1 MRARGFHGFAHPFD
15 RLLLMLSL
23 PFLDAPPRF
32 LFFTGKGGVGKTSLA
47 CATAVHL
54 VGQGKRVLLTST
66 DPASNVGQ
74 VFNATVGNVVTPV
87 PGIPGLDA
95 LEIDPQQ
102 AADAY
107 RAAIIDPVRD
117 LLPAAEISAMTEQLS
132 GACTTEIA
140 SFNEFTSLL
149 DDETATAA
157 YDHIL
162 FDTAPTGHTVRLLQ
176 LPGEW
181 TTYLSDGK
189 GDVSCL
195 GPVAGLDRL
204 RHDYAGALAALT
216 DPTRTRLVLVT
227 RPQRSS
233 IREAARTFDELRELG
248 MTNAH
253 LVVNGVMPQY
263 AAADA
268 ADDVLVDAVTGRER
282 EALDAI
288 PADLAVLPRTT
299 IPLLAFNTVGVPS
312 LRALLDPDA
321 TPAAPASD
329 EIASLPDGLTSLR
342 DLVDD
347 LEADGH
353 GLVMCMGKGGVGKTT
368 VAAAV
373 ALELASRGHEVLL
386 TTTDPAAHLSETL
399 QAEVEHLTVER
410 IDPEQ
415 AIIEYRERVMAG
427 KGNALDDAGRAVL
440 AEDLKSP
447 CTDEVAVFQQFSHVV
462 FRARKQFVVLD
473 TAPTGHTLLLLDA
486 TGSYHREIT
495 RQMSEGARFVTPL
508 MRLQDQSQTKVVIVT
523 LPETTPVLEAQ
534 ELQDDLARA
543 GITPWAWVVNASLT
557 ASAPTSSFLRA
568 RAHAEADPLARV
580 NELCRR
586 VAVMPLLAREP
597 VGTAALS
604 ELTRPAMEGTLT
616 DAH

>member
-1 MRARGFHGFAHPFD
+1 MPR
-15 RLLLMLSL
+15 L
-23 PFLDAPPRF
+23 PFLDDLPRF

-47 CATAVHL
+47 CATAVRL
-54 VGQGKRVLLTST
+54 AGQGKRVLLTST

-74 VFNATVGNVVTPV
+74 VFGVGIGNTITPV
-87 PGIPGLDA
+87 PTVPGLDA

-102 AADAY
+102 AVDAY
-107 RAAIIDPVRD
+107 RATIIDPVRD

-140 SFNEFTSLL
+140 SFNEFASLL
-149 DDETATAA
+149 ADESATAA
-157 YDHIL
+157 YDHVL

-195 GPVAGLDRL
+195 GPVAGLDRR

-233 IREAARTFDELRELG
+233 LREAARTYEELRELG

-253 LVVNGVMPQY
+253 LVVNGVMPSY
-263 AAADA
+263 
-268 ADDVLVDAVTGRER
+268 AVTGAPGDELAHAVRSRE
-282 EALDAI
+282 EAALDFL
-288 PADLAVLPRTT
+288 PHAVAALPRTT
-299 IPLLAFNTVGVPS
+299 LPLLAVNTVGVPA
-312 LRALLDPDA
+312 LRALFEPEAPSLPE
-321 TPAAPASD
+321 PAA
-329 EIASLPDGLTSLR
+329 EIASLPDGFTDLR
-342 DLVDD
+342 GLVDG

-373 ALELASRGHEVLL
+373 ALELASRGHETLL
-386 TTTDPAAHLSETL
+386 TTTDPAAHLNETL
-399 QAEVEHLTVER
+399 QAETPHLTVER

-415 AIIEYRERVMAG
+415 AITEYRARVMAG
-427 KGNALDDAGRAVL
+427 NGKALDDAGRAVL

-462 FRARKQFVVLD
+462 FRSRKQFVVLD

-495 RQMSEGARFVTPL
+495 RQMSEGAHFVTPL
-508 MRLQDQSQTKVVIVT
+508 MRLQDPAQTKVVIVS
-523 LPETTPVLEAQ
+523 LPETTPVLEAE
-534 ELQDDLARA
+534 ELQDDLVRA
-543 GITPWAWVVNASLT
+543 GITPWAWVVNGSL
-557 ASAPTSSFLRA
+557 AAAGPSSPFLQA
-568 RAHAEADPLARV
+568 RAHAEAEPLTRV
-580 NELCRR
+580 TELCQR
-586 VAVMPLLAREP
+586 VAVLPLLASEP
-597 VGTAALS
+597 VGAAALS
-604 ELTRPAMEGTLT
+604 ELTRPLTEGNLV

>member
-1 MRARGFHGFAHPFD
+1 MPTPLF
-15 RLLLMLSL
+15 LESL
-23 PFLDAPPRF
+23 PRF

-47 CATAVHL
+47 CAAAVRL
-54 VGQGKRVLLTST
+54 AEQGKRVLLTST

-74 VFNATVGNVVTPV
+74 VFGVAIGNAITPV
-87 PGIPGLDA
+87 PSVPGLDA

-107 RAAIIDPVRD
+107 RATIIDPVRD
-117 LLPAAEISAMTEQLS
+117 LLPPDEVASMTEQLS

-149 DDETATAA
+149 ADEAVTAA
-157 YDHIL
+157 YDHVL

-176 LPGEW
+176 LPGDW

-195 GPVAGLDRL
+195 GPIAGLDRL

-216 DPTRTRLVLVT
+216 DPERTRLVLVT
-227 RPQRSS
+227 RPQHSS
-233 IREAARTFDELRELG
+233 ITETARTFGELRALG

-253 LVVNGVMPQY
+253 LVVNGVMPAY
-263 AAADA
+263 AAP
-268 ADDVLVDAVTGRER
+268 DVVVDAIRAREQAAVD
-282 EALDAI
+282 ALPDELVA
-288 PADLAVLPRTT
+288 LPRTT
-299 IPLLAFNTVGVPS
+299 VPLLAANTVGVPS
-312 LRALLDPDA
+312 LRALLDQGQTAAPVDGLE
-321 TPAAPASD
+321 PAA
-329 EIASLPDGLTSLR
+329 LPEGFIGLGA
-342 DLVDD
+342 LVDE
-347 LEADGH
+347 LEVGGH

-373 ALELASRGHEVLL
+373 ALELAGRGHEVLL
-386 TTTDPAAHLSETL
+386 TTTDPAAHLSQTL
-399 QAEVEHLTVER
+399 QAEAPRLTVER
-410 IDPEQ
+410 IDPAQ
-415 AIIEYRERVMAG
+415 AITDYRARVMAG
-427 KGNALDDAGRAVL
+427 KGKSLDDAGQAAL

-462 FRARKQFVVLD
+462 FQARKQFVVLD

-486 TGSYHREIT
+486 TGSYHREIL

-508 MRLQDQSQTKVVIVT
+508 MRLQDPTQTKVVIVT
-523 LPETTPVLEAQ
+523 LPETTPVLEAE

-543 GITPWAWVVNASLT
+543 GITPWAWVVNGSLT
-557 ASAPTSSFLRA
+557 AAAPTSPFLRA
-568 RAHAEADPLARV
+568 RAQAEAQPLARV
-580 NELCRR
+580 NELCGR
-586 VAVMPLLAREP
+586 VAVLPLLAHEP
-597 VGTAALS
+597 VGPAALS
-604 ELTRPAMEGTLT
+604 ELTKPATEGSLI

>member
-1 MRARGFHGFAHPFD
+1 MHP
-15 RLLLMLSL
+15 L
-23 PFLDAPPRF
+23 PFLDSLPRF

-47 CATAVHL
+47 CAAAVHL
-54 VGQGKRVLLTST
+54 AESGKRVLLTST

-74 VFNATVGNVVTPV
+74 VFGVTIGNTITRV
-87 PGIPGLDA
+87 PGVPGLDA

-107 RAAIIDPVRD
+107 RAAIIDPVRE
-117 LLPAAEISAMTEQLS
+117 LLPADEVSAMTEQLS

-140 SFNEFTSLL
+140 SFNEFTTLL
-149 DDETATAA
+149 ADEAATAV
-157 YDHIL
+157 YDHVL

-216 DPTRTRLVLVT
+216 DPARTRLVLVT
-227 RPQRSS
+227 RPQRSP
-233 IREAARTFDELRELG
+233 IGEAARTFGELGALG

-253 LVVNGVMPQY
+253 LVVNGVLPTD
-263 AAADA
+263 AGADA
-268 ADDVLVDAVTGRER
+268 LADVIRARETA
-282 EALDAI
+282 ALDAVPI
-288 PADLAVLPRTT
+288 ALAALPRTT
-299 IPLLAFNTVGVPS
+299 LPLLAFNTVGVPA
-312 LRALLDPDA
+312 LRALLDPTLA
-321 TPAAPASD
+321 PRPLGGSAAVSLPPGLTGLHHLVD
-329 EIASLPDGLTSLR
+329 EID
-342 DLVDD
+342 
-347 LEADGH
+347 ADGR

-373 ALELASRGHEVLL
+373 ALELANRGHDVLL
-386 TTTDPAAHLSETL
+386 TTTDPAAHLNETL

-410 IDPEQ
+410 IDPDR
-415 AIIEYRERVMAG
+415 AIAEYRARVMAG
-427 KGNALDDAGRAVL
+427 KGKALDDAGRAVL

-447 CTDEVAVFQQFSHVV
+447 CTDEVAVFSQFSHVV

-486 TGSYHREIT
+486 TGSYHHEMT
-495 RQMSEGARFVTPL
+495 RQMSEGSRFVTPL
-508 MRLQDQSQTKVVIVT
+508 MRLQDPAQTKVVIVT
-523 LPETTPVLEAQ
+523 LPETTPVLEA
-534 ELQDDLARA
+534 EGLQDDLARA
-543 GITPWAWVVNASLT
+543 GITPWAWVVNGSLT
-557 ASAPTSSFLRA
+557 AADPTSPFLRA
-568 RAHAEADPLARV
+568 RALAEAAPLSRAEQLCHRV
-580 NELCRR
+580 GVL
-586 VAVMPLLAREP
+586 PLLAREP

-604 ELTRPAMEGTLT
+604 ELTKHSGPFAPTSRTPSQRSSAPPPRS
-616 DAH
+616 

>member
-1 MRARGFHGFAHPFD
+1 MAPTP
-15 RLLLMLSL
+15 
-23 PFLDAPPRF
+23 PFLESLPRF

-47 CATAVHL
+47 CAAAVL
-54 VGQGKRVLLTST
+54 LAQQGRRVLLTST

-74 VFNATVGNVVTPV
+74 VFGVAVGNTVTAV
-87 PGIPGLDA
+87 PGVPGLDA

-107 RAAIIDPVRD
+107 RATIIDPVRG
-117 LLPAAEISAMTEQLS
+117 LLPPDEVAAMTEQLS

-149 DDETATAA
+149 ADEAATAA
-157 YDHIL
+157 YDHVL
-162 FDTAPTGHTVRLLQ
+162 FDTAPTGHTIRLLQ

-195 GPVAGLDRL
+195 GPIAGLDRL

-216 DPTRTRLVLVT
+216 DPDRTRLVLVT

-233 IREAARTFDELRELG
+233 IGEAARTFNELRALG

-253 LVVNGVMPQY
+253 LVVNGVMPAY
-263 AAADA
+263 AAADELADVVRVREQA
-268 ADDVLVDAVTGRER
+268 ALH
-282 EALDAI
+282 AL
-288 PADLAVLPRTT
+288 PAELAALPRTT
-299 IPLLAFNTVGVPS
+299 VPLLAFNTVGVPA
-312 LRALLDPDA
+312 LRALLE
-321 TPAAPASD
+321 PAAPLSVGD
-329 EIASLPDGLTSLR
+329 ERETAMLPKGFTGLAA
-342 DLVDD
+342 LVED

-368 VAAAV
+368 VAAAI
-373 ALELASRGHEVLL
+373 ALELAGRGHEVLL
-386 TTTDPAAHLSETL
+386 TTTDPAAHLGETL
-399 QAEVEHLTVER
+399 QAEVAHLTVER
-410 IDPEQ
+410 IDPAQ
-415 AIIEYRERVMAG
+415 AIADYRARVMAG
-427 KGNALDDAGRAVL
+427 KGKALDDAGRAVL

-486 TGSYHREIT
+486 TGSYHHEIT

-508 MRLQDQSQTKVVIVT
+508 MRLQDPTQTKVLIVT
-523 LPETTPVLEAQ
+523 LPETTPVLEAE

-543 GITPWAWVVNASLT
+543 GITPWAWVVNGSLT
-557 ASAPTSSFLRA
+557 AAAPTSPFLRA
-568 RAHAEADPLARV
+568 RALAEAAPLARV
-580 NELCRR
+580 RKLCGR
-586 VAVMPLLAREP
+586 VAVLPLLAHEP
-597 VGTAALS
+597 VGPAALS
-604 ELTRPAMEGTLT
+604 ALTRPDTEGSLV

>member
-1 MRARGFHGFAHPFD
+1 MPTLA
-15 RLLLMLSL
+15 
-23 PFLDAPPRF
+23 FLDALPRF

-47 CATAVHL
+47 CAAAVRL
-54 VGQGKRVLLTST
+54 AEQGKRVLLTST

-74 VFNATVGNVVTPV
+74 VFDVAVGNTITPV
-87 PGIPGLDA
+87 PSVPGLDA

-102 AADAY
+102 AVDTY
-107 RAAIIDPVRD
+107 RASIIDPVRE
-117 LLPAAEISAMTEQLS
+117 LLPPDEVAAMTEQLS

-149 DDETATAA
+149 ADEAATAA
-157 YDHIL
+157 YDHVL

-195 GPVAGLDRL
+195 GPIAGLDRL

-216 DPTRTRLVLVT
+216 DPVRTRLVLVT

-233 IREAARTFDELRELG
+233 IGEAARTFDELRALG

-253 LVVNGVMPQY
+253 LVVNGVMPMY
-263 AAADA
+263 AAAD
-268 ADDVLVDAVTGRER
+268 DLVDAVRAREQA
-282 EALDAI
+282 ALDAL
-288 PADLAVLPRTT
+288 PVGLTALPRTT
-299 IPLLAFNTVGVPS
+299 LPLLAFNTIGVPA
-312 LRALLDPDA
+312 LRALLDA
-321 TPAAPASD
+321 TLAHPATHDSGTAT
-329 EIASLPDGLTSLR
+329 LPTGFTGLRS
-342 DLVDD
+342 LVDE
-347 LEADGH
+347 LETDGH

-368 VAAAV
+368 VAAAI
-373 ALELASRGHEVLL
+373 ALELATRGHEVLL

-410 IDPEQ
+410 IDPGQ
-415 AIIEYRERVMAG
+415 AITEYRARVMAG
-427 KGNALDDAGRAVL
+427 KGKALDDSGRAVL

-508 MRLQDQSQTKVVIVT
+508 MRLQDSALTKVLIVT
-523 LPETTPVLEAQ
+523 LPETTPVLEAE

-543 GITPWAWVVNASLT
+543 GITPWAWVVNGSLT
-557 ASAPTSSFLRA
+557 AAAPTSPFLRA
-568 RAHAEADPLARV
+568 RALAEEASLSRV
-580 NELCRR
+580 QELCGR
-586 VAVMPLLAREP
+586 VAVLPLLAHEP
-597 VGTAALS
+597 VGTATLS
-604 ELTRPAMEGTLT
+604 ELTKPATEGTLI

>member
-1 MRARGFHGFAHPFD
+1 MAA
-15 RLLLMLSL
+15 LA
-23 PFLDAPPRF
+23 FLDDLPRF

-47 CATAVHL
+47 CATAVRL
-54 VGQGKRVLLTST
+54 AGQGRRILLTST

-74 VFNATVGNVVTPV
+74 VFGVTVGNTITPV
-87 PGIPGLDA
+87 PTVPGLDA

-102 AADAY
+102 AAEAY
-107 RAAIIDPVRD
+107 RGAILDPVRD
-117 LLPAAEISAMTEQLS
+117 LLPAAEVSAMTEQLS

-149 DDETATAA
+149 ADESTTAA
-157 YDHIL
+157 YDHVL

-233 IREAARTFDELRELG
+233 LREAARTYEELRELG
-248 MTNAH
+248 MSNAH
-253 LVVNGVMPQY
+253 LVVNGVMPSY
-263 AAADA
+263 AVTTAPEDELAHAVRSREEAALGA
-268 ADDVLVDAVTGRER
+268 VPDAVG
-282 EALDAI
+282 A
-288 PADLAVLPRTT
+288 LPRTT
-299 IPLLAFNTVGVPS
+299 LPLLACNTVGVPA
-312 LRALLDPDA
+312 LRALLEPEDA
-321 TPAAPASD
+321 SRTEVPAG
-329 EIASLPDGLTSLR
+329 IAVLPEGLTGLR
-342 DLVDD
+342 RLVDD

-386 TTTDPAAHLSETL
+386 TTTDPAAHLNETL
-399 QAEVEHLTVER
+399 QSEAPHLTVER
-410 IDPEQ
+410 IDPRV
-415 AIIEYRERVMAG
+415 AIEGYRARVMASKG
-427 KGNALDDAGRAVL
+427 KALDDAGRAVL

-495 RQMSEGARFVTPL
+495 RQMSEGATFVTPL
-508 MRLQDQSQTKVVIVT
+508 MRLQDPARTKVVIVT

-534 ELQDDLARA
+534 ELQDDLGRA
-543 GITPWAWVVNASLT
+543 GITPWAWVVNGSLT
-557 ASAPTSSFLRA
+557 AAAPASPFLQA
-568 RAHAEADPLARV
+568 RAHAEAEPLARV
-580 NELCRR
+580 MELCHR
-586 VAVMPLLAREP
+586 VAVLPLLAHEP
-597 VGTAALS
+597 VGAAALS
-604 ELTRPAMEGTLT
+604 ELTRPLAEPTQP
-616 DAH
+616 DARSHS

>member
-1 MRARGFHGFAHPFD
+1 
-15 RLLLMLSL
+15 MLSL
-23 PFLDAPPRF
+23 PFLDSAPRF

-47 CATAVHL
+47 CATAVRL
-54 VGQGKRVLLTST
+54 CGQGRRVLLAST

-74 VFNATVGNVVTPV
+74 VFGVTVGNAVTPV
-87 PGIPGLDA
+87 PGVAGLDA

-117 LLPAAEISAMTEQLS
+117 LLPPEEVSAMTEQLS

-149 DDETATAA
+149 ADENATAA
-157 YDHIL
+157 YDHVL

-216 DPTRTRLVLVT
+216 DPARTRLVLVT

-233 IREAARTFDELRELG
+233 VREAARTFGELRELG

-253 LVVNGVMPQY
+253 LVVNGVMPRR
-263 AAADA
+263 ASVVDA
-268 ADDVLVDAVTGRER
+268 SDVLVEAVTRRET

-288 PADLAVLPRTT
+288 PGDLAALPRTT
-299 IPLLAFNTVGVPS
+299 VPLLACNTVGVPA

-321 TPAAPASD
+321 TPAAPVRD
-329 EIASLPDGLTSLR
+329 EIASLPDGSTSLR

-347 LEADGH
+347 LEAGGH

-373 ALELASRGHEVLL
+373 ALELAARGHEVLL
-386 TTTDPAAHLSETL
+386 TTTDPAAHLTETL
-399 QAEVEHLTVER
+399 QADVEHLTVER
-410 IDPEQ
+410 IDPAR
-415 AIIEYRERVMAG
+415 AITEYRERVMDG
-427 KGNALDDAGRAVL
+427 KGKALDDAGRAVL

-495 RQMSEGARFVTPL
+495 RQMSGGARFVTPL
-508 MRLQDQSQTKVVIVT
+508 MRLQDPAQTKVVIVT

-557 ASAPTSSFLRA
+557 AAAPRSPFLRA
-568 RAHAEADPLARV
+568 RALAEAEPHARIH
-580 NELCRR
+580 ELCHR
-586 VAVMPLLAREP
+586 VAVLPLLADEP
-597 VGTAALS
+597 VGAAALS
-604 ELTRPAMEGTLT
+604 ELTAPPLPSLT
-616 DAH
+616 TQETR